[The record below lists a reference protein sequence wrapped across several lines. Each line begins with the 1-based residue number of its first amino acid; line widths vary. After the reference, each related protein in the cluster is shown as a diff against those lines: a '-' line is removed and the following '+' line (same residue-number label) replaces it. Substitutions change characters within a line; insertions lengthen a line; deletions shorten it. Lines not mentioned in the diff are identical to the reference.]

1 MQTGDSSGVHV
12 WLVLMKAHEA
22 LRQHAMQQIDSLG
35 IGFSDFAALEV
46 LLHKGPT
53 PVNEIG
59 RLVRL
64 TSGSITSAVDRLEQ
78 KGLVERRT
86 DTADRRTRVVH
97 LTGAGRKLISCA
109 FADHEAAMERA
120 AEGLGRAERAQVIAL
135 LKKLGLKAA
144 ELLDERVKS

>member
-1 MQTGDSSGVHV
+1 MQPGDRSGVHV

-22 LRQHAMQQIDSLG
+22 LRQHALRHIESLG

-64 TSGSITSAVDRLEQ
+64 TSGSITSAVDRLEH

-86 DTADRRTRVVH
+86 DTTDRRTRVVH
-97 LTGAGRKLISCA
+97 LTPAGRNLISCA
-109 FADHEAAMERA
+109 FADHERAMEHA
-120 AEGLGRAERAQVIAL
+120 AEGLTKDERAELITL
-135 LKKLGLKAA
+135 LKKLGLCAQD
-144 ELLDERVKS
+144 LLGYSGPD